1 MDWIHNRK
9 PLDELLK
16 GGNKSIVVG
25 SRILFAIGRGRFL
38 DVRRAF
44 LQIEESLSLI

>member
-1 MDWIHNRK
+1 MDWNTNRK

-16 GGNKSIVVG
+16 GGNKSMVVG

-38 DVRRAF
+38 DVRRAS
-44 LQIEESLSLI
+44 LHINERLSLI